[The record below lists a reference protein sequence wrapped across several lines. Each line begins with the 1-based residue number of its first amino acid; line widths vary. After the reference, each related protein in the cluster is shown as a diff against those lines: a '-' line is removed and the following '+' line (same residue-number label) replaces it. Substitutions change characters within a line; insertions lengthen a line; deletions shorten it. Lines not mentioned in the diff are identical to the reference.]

1 MPSHARATST
11 SSSITTQTL
20 FPPYGGGSSPSP
32 RSHHHDDEE
41 PRPSSLRA
49 TCRDNS
55 AAARSRRRSS
65 LGHLALLDIQIQQA
79 SSRSTPPPPVPHPQ
93 HHLNSRSSSVSSAL
107 TDTLL
112 PTLSPSSHSH
122 YEAYS
127 PDRPYQ
133 PGQPKS
139 LAGIAVRAFG
149 LGAAL
154 ATGLI
159 ATLAVLVLTA
169 SPLWRLPF
177 FLATLATFHFLEFWT
192 TAAYNTRE
200 ADVSSFLLTANWPA
214 YGLAHTA
221 AAIECLVSNT
231 LLSSGGGGAGSEQ
244 QQQQQRWGWPL
255 VAAPGAAVPGLGALG
270 LLAGLVLVAAGQAV
284 RSAAMVQA
292 GPSFNHIVQQT
303 RGREHTLVTTGIYGR
318 LRHPSYFGFFWWGLG
333 TQLVMGNV
341 VCLVAYAAVLWRFF
355 SSRIRHEESFLVKF
369 FGDEYVTYRK
379 QVGTKI
385 PFVP

>member
-20 FPPYGGGSSPSP
+20 FPPYPYGGGSSP

-41 PRPSSLRA
+41 PKPSSLRA
-49 TCRDNS
+49 TCRENN
-55 AAARSRRRSS
+55 AARSRRRSS
-65 LGHLALLDIQIQQA
+65 LSHMALLDIQIQQA
-79 SSRSTPPPPVPHPQ
+79 SSRSTPPPPIPHPQ

-231 LLSSGGGGAGSEQ
+231 LFSGSGASSGSGRS
-244 QQQQQRWGWPL
+244 WVPF
-255 VAAPGAAVPGLGALG
+255 APVPAVPGLLGALG
-270 LLAGLVLVAAGQAV
+270 LLVGLVLVAAGQAV

-369 FGDEYVTYRK
+369 FGDEYVNYRK